1 MEMLSNASNGE
12 KEKNNGGDT
21 SSISHG
27 MSRSMID
34 WASMAF
40 KLDRFEESV
49 KIVIV
54 GKYTGLQDS
63 YLSVIKSLKVSNMSV
78 LVCMCVSM

>member
-1 MEMLSNASNGE
+1 
-12 KEKNNGGDT
+12 
-21 SSISHG
+21 
-27 MSRSMID
+27 MID
-34 WASMAF
+34 WAIMAF

-63 YLSVIKSLKVSNMSV
+63 YLCVIKSLNVSDMSV
-78 LVCMCVSM
+78 HVCMCVSM